1 MSHKRG
7 RDKKAREKVIVL
19 EFDRAAHRRD
29 DWPMMLRSEQHAARY
44 KLRSYILRVYCK
56 RG

>member
-19 EFDRAAHRRD
+19 EFDRAAYRRD